1 MTEERL
7 ECIFLNDA
15 FSSQVHYFV
24 SPRVVTVHIYTI
36 KERQNIEDKT
46 ASNRAV
52 LRQRRPELPQH
63 LARPGHT
70 VCLKTLNVPQSKK
83 HYLYTNSVIKCQLCI
98 Q

>member
-1 MTEERL
+1 MYDFMYFMTKERL

-52 LRQRRPELPQH
+52 LRQRRPELPH
-63 LARPGHT
+63 RLARPGHT
-70 VCLKTLNVPQSKK
+70 LPPPRARDRGRDDN
-83 HYLYTNSVIKCQLCI
+83 
-98 Q
+98 

>member
-1 MTEERL
+1 MFYDRRKTGMY
-7 ECIFLNDA
+7 FLNDA

-52 LRQRRPELPQH
+52 LRQRRPELPHH

-70 VCLKTLNVPQSKK
+70 LPPPRAGTQDGMIIG
-83 HYLYTNSVIKCQLCI
+83 HYLSIFAFRFV
-98 Q
+98 